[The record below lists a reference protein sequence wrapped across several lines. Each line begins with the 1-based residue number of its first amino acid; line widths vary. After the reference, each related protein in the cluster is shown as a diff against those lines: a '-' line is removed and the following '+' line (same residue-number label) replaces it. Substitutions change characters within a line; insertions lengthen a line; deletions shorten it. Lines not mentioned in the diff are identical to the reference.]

1 MPCGKT
7 RLIRILR
14 VIITPASQPARQ
26 PNVPDI
32 RTDFPFLTD
41 NYKRPMS
48 YYLEPNKDYRN
59 DSLRHGA
66 EFSEEDI
73 RVDTAKHYDDCYWDY
88 RTAWFDNENLA
99 LHYGYWDKNTK
110 THSQALLNKNR
121 ILAEIAGIKP
131 EDHVLDAGCGIGGSS
146 IWLAKHVGCR
156 ATGITVSARQ
166 VEHAKR
172 NAKRHGVADKA
183 DFRQADFCKTPF
195 PDESFDVVWAVESSC
210 YATDKR
216 DFFREAYR
224 LLRKGGTLIACDGYA
239 TRREFNEEEWQA
251 VMDCLNGWAVPNLA
265 SVEEFHAGMEECGF
279 RDVHI
284 TEATAETMPSSRRM
298 YLTALWTYPMQLTMQ
313 WLGLRSKAQTANF
326 KVALAQYKVFRDKM
340 VRYCIFR
347 AKK

>member
-1 MPCGKT
+1 M
-7 RLIRILR
+7 L
-14 VIITPASQPARQ
+14 
-26 PNVPDI
+26 
-32 RTDFPFLTD
+32 
-41 NYKRPMS
+41 

-66 EFSEEDI
+66 DFSAEDI

-121 ILAEIAGIKP
+121 IIAEIAGIKP

-156 ATGITVSARQ
+156 ATGITVSAKQ

-172 NAKRHGVADKA
+172 NAKRHGVSDKV
-183 DFRQADFCKTPF
+183 DFYEADFCKTPF

-210 YATDKR
+210 YAIDKR
-216 DFFREAYR
+216 DFFRESYR
-224 LLRKGGTLIACDGYA
+224 LLRKGGTLIACDGYT
-239 TRREFNEEEWQA
+239 TRREFNEEEWRA

-265 SVEEFHAGMEECGF
+265 SVEEYQAGMEECGF

-298 YLTALWTYPMQLTMQ
+298 YRIALWTYPMQLTMQ

-326 KVALAQYKVFRDKM
+326 KVALAQYKVFRDGL

>member
-1 MPCGKT
+1 
-7 RLIRILR
+7 
-14 VIITPASQPARQ
+14 
-26 PNVPDI
+26 
-32 RTDFPFLTD
+32 
-41 NYKRPMS
+41 
-48 YYLEPNKDYRN
+48 
-59 DSLRHGA
+59 
-66 EFSEEDI
+66 
-73 RVDTAKHYDDCYWDY
+73 
-88 RTAWFDNENLA
+88 
-99 LHYGYWDKNTK
+99 LHYGYWDENTK

-156 ATGITVSARQ
+156 TTGITVSAQQ

-172 NAKRHGVADKA
+172 NAQRHGVSDKA
-183 DFRQADFCKTPF
+183 DFQQADFCKTPF

-265 SVEEFHAGMEECGF
+265 SVEEFQAGMEECGF

>member
-1 MPCGKT
+1 MCRAPEPIF
-7 RLIRILR
+7 RF
-14 VIITPASQPARQ
+14 
-26 PNVPDI
+26 
-32 RTDFPFLTD
+32 RTLTT
-41 NYKRPMS
+41 KML

-59 DSLRHGA
+59 DSLRHGVD
-66 EFSEEDI
+66 FSPEDI

-88 RTAWFDNENLA
+88 RTAWFNNENLA

-110 THSQALLNKNR
+110 THAEALLNKNR
-121 ILAEIAGIKP
+121 ILAEIADIKP

-156 ATGITVSARQ
+156 ATGITVSAKQ

-172 NAKRHGVADKA
+172 NAKRHGVSDKV
-183 DFRQADFCKTPF
+183 DFYEADFCKTPF

-210 YATDKR
+210 YAIDKR
-216 DFFREAYR
+216 DFFRESYR
-224 LLRKGGTLIACDGYA
+224 LLRKGGTLIACDGYT
-239 TRREFNEEEWQA
+239 TRREFNEEEWRA
-251 VMDCLNGWAVPNLA
+251 GMDCLNGWAVPNLA
-265 SVEEFHAGMEECGF
+265 SVEEYQAGMEECGF

-298 YLTALWTYPMQLTMQ
+298 YRIALWTYPMQLTMQ

-326 KVALAQYKVFRDKM
+326 KVALAQYKVFRDGL